1 MEAHVMEAQVTEA
14 QVTEAQ
20 AMEAVIF
27 DWGGTLSVWAEV
39 DIEDMWRLAAHHI
52 SPEREEE
59 LLRRLI
65 AVEERS
71 WERTRTDRR
80 STRLADLLAE
90 ASAEVDADVA
100 EAVLEE
106 AATHHL
112 DTWTPHI
119 RHQPDAAPALQALR
133 DAGMR
138 IGLLSNTHWP
148 RHFHE
153 HFLERD
159 GLDGLI
165 DARLYTSDM
174 EHVKPDRRA
183 FEQALAAVGVGDP
196 SRAVFVGDRL
206 YDDVWGAQEAGLHGV
221 WVRNGRTPDFDVEPD
236 GVIDRLSE
244 LPVLVAKLTPAS

>member
-1 MEAHVMEAQVTEA
+1 MQGV
-14 QVTEAQ
+14 
-20 AMEAVIF
+20 EAVIF

-39 DIEDMWRLAAHHI
+39 DIEDMWRLAARHI
-52 SPEREEE
+52 SAEREED
-59 LLRRLI
+59 LLGRLI
-65 AVEERS
+65 AVEARS

-90 ASAEVDADVA
+90 ASAEIGADVA

-106 AATHHL
+106 AAAHHL

-119 RHQPDAAPALQALR
+119 RHQPDAAATLGALR
-133 DAGMR
+133 DGGLR

-183 FEQALAAVGVGDP
+183 FEQALEALDVGSPGQ
-196 SRAVFVGDRL
+196 AVFVGDRL
-206 YDDVWGAQEAGLHGV
+206 YDDVWGAQQAGMRGV
-221 WVRNGRTPDFDVEPD
+221 WVRNDRTPGHDVRPD
-236 GVIDRLSE
+236 GEIGRLAD
-244 LPVLVAKLTPAS
+244 LVPLIASWRT

>member
-1 MEAHVMEAQVTEA
+1 MLSVDDRATI
-14 QVTEAQ
+14 
-20 AMEAVIF
+20 EAVIF
-27 DWGGTLSVWAEV
+27 DWGGTLSVWAYV

-52 SPEREEE
+52 APDREDA
-59 LLRRLI
+59 LLRQLV

-80 STRLADLLAE
+80 STRLAELLAE
-90 ASAEVDADVA
+90 ASTEIGADVA

-119 RHQPDAAPALQALR
+119 RHHPDAVETLR
-133 DAGMR
+133 TLKQNNLR
-138 IGLLSNTHWP
+138 VGLLSNTHWP

-159 GLDGLI
+159 GLAPYI

-174 EHVKPDRRA
+174 EHVKPDPEA
-183 FEQALAAVGVGDP
+183 FEQALAALHIDDP
-196 SRAVFVGDRL
+196 GKAVMVGDRL
-206 YDDVWGAQEAGLHGV
+206 YYDVWGAQQAGLKAV
-221 WVRNGRTPDFDVEPD
+221 WVRNEHAPAHDARPDAT
-236 GVIDRLSE
+236 IDRLAE
-244 LPVLVAKLTPAS
+244 LPQLLSNLTQLS

>member
-1 MEAHVMEAQVTEA
+1 MQ
-14 QVTEAQ
+14 
-20 AMEAVIF
+20 AVIF

-39 DIEDMWRLAAHHI
+39 DIEDMWRLAARHI
-52 SPEREEE
+52 APDREDE
-59 LLRRLI
+59 LLARLI
-65 AVEERS
+65 AVEDRS
-71 WERTRTDRR
+71 WQRTRTDRR

-90 ASAEVDADVA
+90 ASDEIGADVA

-106 AATHHL
+106 AAGHHL

-119 RHQPDAAPALQALR
+119 RHQPDAAETLR
-133 DAGMR
+133 TLRRAGLR

-183 FEQALAAVGVGDP
+183 FGQALAAVGVADP
-196 SRAVFVGDRL
+196 AQAVFVGDRL
-206 YDDVWGAQEAGLHGV
+206 YDDVWGAQQAGLRGV
-221 WVRNGRTPDFDVEPD
+221 WVRNGRTPSHEVEPD

-244 LPVLVAKLTPAS
+244 LPGLVAGWRS

>member
-1 MEAHVMEAQVTEA
+1 MD
-14 QVTEAQ
+14 
-20 AMEAVIF
+20 AVIF

-39 DIEDMWRLAAHHI
+39 DIEDMWRLAARHI
-52 SPEREEE
+52 APDREEE
-59 LLRRLI
+59 LLARLV
-65 AVEERS
+65 AVEDRS

-90 ASAEVDADVA
+90 ASAEIGADVA

-119 RHQPDAAPALQALR
+119 RHQPDAAATLAELR
-133 DAGMR
+133 RSGLR

-159 GLDGLI
+159 GLAALLA
-165 DARLYTSDM
+165 ARLSTSDM
-174 EHVKPDRRA
+174 AHVKPDAHA
-183 FEQALAAVGVGDP
+183 FEEALAAVGLDDP
-196 SRAVFVGDRL
+196 ARAVFVGDRL
-206 YDDVWGAQEAGLHGV
+206 YDDVWGAQQAGLKAV
-221 WVRNGRTPDFDVEPD
+221 WVANDRSPGFDVEPD
-236 GVIDRLSE
+236 AVIGSLAE
-244 LPVLVAKLTPAS
+244 LPAVVTKLTSTS

>member
-1 MEAHVMEAQVTEA
+1 
-14 QVTEAQ
+14 
-20 AMEAVIF
+20 MEAVIF

-39 DIEDMWRLAAHHI
+39 DIEDMWRLAARHI

-59 LLRRLI
+59 LLQRLI

-71 WERTRTDRR
+71 WQRTRTDRC

-90 ASAEVDADVA
+90 ASAEIGADVA

-106 AATHHL
+106 AAAHHL

-119 RHQPDAAPALQALR
+119 RHHTDAAGALGVLR
-133 DAGMR
+133 DAGLK

-183 FEQALAAVGVGDP
+183 FERALEALGVSDP
-196 SRAVFVGDRL
+196 GQAVFVGDRL
-206 YDDVWGAQEAGLHGV
+206 YDDVWGAREAGLRSV
-221 WVRNGRTPDFDVEPD
+221 WVRNERTPGFDVEPD
-236 GVIDRLSE
+236 GIIDRLSE
-244 LPVLVAKLTPAS
+244 LPGLVAKLTSAS

>member
-1 MEAHVMEAQVTEA
+1 MT
-14 QVTEAQ
+14 
-20 AMEAVIF
+20 EAVIF
-27 DWGGTLSVWAEV
+27 DWGGTLSVWAYV

-52 SPEREEE
+52 APEREEE
-59 LLRRLI
+59 LLRRLV

-71 WERTRTDRR
+71 WQRTRTDRR
-80 STRLADLLAE
+80 STRLAELLAE
-90 ASAEVDADVA
+90 ASAEIGADVA

-119 RHQPDAAPALQALR
+119 RHQPDAAETLR
-133 DAGMR
+133 RLHEAGVR

-159 GLDGLI
+159 GLDTYI

-174 EHVKPDRRA
+174 DHVKPDRRA
-183 FEQALAAVGVGDP
+183 FDQIRVALGVTDP
-196 SRAVFVGDRL
+196 SDVVFVGDRL
-206 YDDVWGAQEAGLHGV
+206 YDDVWGARQAGMKAV
-221 WVRNGRTPDFDVEPD
+221 WVRNDHTPAYDVDPD
-236 GVIDRLSE
+236 ATVDQLSE
-244 LPVLVAKLTPAS
+244 IPDLLAHLTQVS